1 MMRKILTG
9 GTVVTETGMI
19 ENGYVLIEDGQIV
32 DYGQKGNL
40 QKDEGEAI
48 ELDETDIVMPGF
60 IDIHIHGAAGHD
72 TMDATED
79 ALRVMAETLPKE
91 GTTSFLAT
99 TITDTDEH
107 ITGALRNA
115 AKFSKTDY
123 DGAEMLGVH
132 LEGPFISLQ
141 HAGAQPESCIIPS
154 SIEIFE
160 KWQKA
165 AEGLIRVVTL
175 APEEENGMAL
185 VRYLRDNGVIPSIGH
200 SHATFDEVSEAVNHG
215 LKHATHLFNAMR
227 PMHHREPGVVGA
239 VFLNPSLLAEII
251 FDRVHVTDEMV
262 RLAFRT
268 LGSDRMMLI
277 TDSMRGKCLREGTYD
292 LGGQEVTINEGEA
305 RLANGTLAGSVLKM
319 SDAVRH
325 LSSFEESSKLDV
337 MKMASWNAAKSL
349 GVDDRKGSI
358 EKGKDADLVVL
369 DSELSVKQTF
379 CRGNKVNHDK
389 MG

>member
-1 MMRKILTG
+1 MRKLVTG

-19 ENGYVLIEDGQIV
+19 ENGYILIVDGQIV
-32 DYGQKGNL
+32 DYGHKENT
-40 QKDEGEAI
+40 QKDVDEVF
-48 ELDETDIVMPGF
+48 ELNETDIIMPGF

-72 TMDATED
+72 TMDATEE

-107 ITGALRNA
+107 ITDALRNA

-154 SIEIFE
+154 SIELFE

-175 APEEENGMAL
+175 APEEKNGMEL
-185 VRYLRDNGVIPSIGH
+185 VRYLGDNDVIPSIGH

-239 VFLNPSLLAEII
+239 VFLNASLLAEII
-251 FDRVHVTDEMV
+251 FDRIHVTNEMV
-262 RLAFRT
+262 RLAYRT

-292 LGGQEVTINEGEA
+292 LGGQEVTINGGEA

-325 LSSFEESSKLDV
+325 LSSFEESSELDV

-358 EKGKDADLVVL
+358 KKGKDADLVVL

>member
-1 MMRKILTG
+1 MRKILTG